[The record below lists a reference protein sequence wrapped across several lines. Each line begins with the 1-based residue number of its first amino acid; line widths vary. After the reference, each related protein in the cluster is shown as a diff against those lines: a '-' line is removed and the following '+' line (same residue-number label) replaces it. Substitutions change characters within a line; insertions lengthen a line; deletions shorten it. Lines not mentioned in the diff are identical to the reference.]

1 MSWVLSRSHPVKVSS
16 VGIFRHRLRR
26 NRSAAYLPIQLFTSC
41 LILLMTLPTLAQD
54 SPLQLPGGEWSTS
67 RPINGSDVLEV
78 NLPASESWRRVEV
91 FVVHGAVEI
100 PMTAS
105 VVDGSAASVRFTDEV
120 LLGPDPGRIPP
131 GEILVRIIEEGK
143 PVQQFR
149 RRGTIHP
156 RPWYPGGATSGDVL
170 ERAARKLLEGK
181 TRHAVID
188 LQKLQEDELEPAL
201 ASEWMRLNASV
212 QRSYSDV
219 AAIHLRTSRQLLEEA
234 SERAPR
240 GTPVRE
246 RVLIDQATH
255 AIRNAAYTNDRE
267 LWRDELTTALE
278 RARTALSSAR
288 QRGDRNNAAAAL
300 VTIASVA
307 SRRGWVEETRSS
319 CRSALD
325 LVGDQETRWQCAVA
339 LARVWLVTGSLD
351 VAQKEALKALRIVEE
366 IRNERQDD
374 ASALTRRRQVYYL
387 LADIES
393 RRGDALAALLVAEQ
407 VRVRAAD
414 EPAPDRHRLQ
424 QVARKANGL
433 ATVVVALDA
442 GDVLL
447 VWTTYQGEW
456 KMRRIEQQPAQA
468 IGMGRQLHRSR
479 GTDEEAALWL
489 SQRILD
495 GEELAL
501 TDRLLLAPIG
511 ALRRIPWGLLTID
524 GTALVDRCSWSLL
537 PGVLAAQRALAPLPR
552 EGWWTVVNP
561 QVEGLQPLPGSLA
574 EGQRISRTLPEATL
588 ISGASATEKAVQR
601 AANSAR
607 VLHIAT
613 HGDFNPYDPASSILK
628 LSTEDGADG
637 DLTARELGEF
647 DLQSCRL
654 LALTGCETAIGG
666 ATGADDLAGFPRA
679 ALKAGCQAILGTLWP
694 VEDASA
700 GRLVAS
706 LVDATDGEKRPAEVL
721 RDACRARRGDPRDR
735 HPSAWG
741 GWVLV
746 ENGW

>member
-1 MSWVLSRSHPVKVSS
+1 M
-16 VGIFRHRLRR
+16 
-26 NRSAAYLPIQLFTSC
+26 
-41 LILLMTLPTLAQD
+41 LA
-54 SPLQLPGGEWSTS
+54 
-67 RPINGSDVLEV
+67 V
-78 NLPASESWRRVEV
+78 NLPAAESWRRVEV
-91 FVVHGAVEI
+91 YVVHAGVEI
-100 PMTAS
+100 PLTVS
-105 VVDGSAASVRFTDEV
+105 VVDGSAASVRFSDEV

-156 RPWYPGGATSGDVL
+156 RPWYPGGATAQDVL

-181 TRHAVID
+181 TRHAAID
-188 LQKLQEDELEPAL
+188 LQKIREDELDPAL

-219 AAIHLRTSRQLLEEA
+219 ASIHLRTSRQLLQEA

-246 RVLIDQATH
+246 RVLIDQASH
-255 AIRNAAYTNDRE
+255 AIRNAAYTTDRE
-267 LWRDELTTALE
+267 MWRDELTTALE

-288 QRGDRNNAAAAL
+288 QRGDRNNAASAL

-307 SRRGWVEETRSS
+307 SRRGWVEETRSA

-351 VAQKEALKALRIVEE
+351 LAQKEAMRALRIVEQ

-374 ASALTRRRQVYYL
+374 ASALTPRRQVYYL

-393 RRGDALAALLVAEQ
+393 RRGDSLASLLVAEQ
-407 VRVRAAD
+407 LRVRESD
-414 EPAPDRHRLQ
+414 EPFPDRRQLQ
-424 QVARKANGL
+424 QVAHKANGL

-468 IGMGRQLHRSR
+468 IAKGRQLHRSR
-479 GTDEEAALWL
+479 GTDEEAAQWL
-489 SQRILD
+489 SKRILD
-495 GEELAL
+495 VDELAL
-501 TDRLLLAPIG
+501 TERLLLAPIG
-511 ALRRIPWGLLTID
+511 GLRRIPWGLLTID
-524 GTALVDRCSWSLL
+524 GSALVDRCSWSLL
-537 PGVLAAQRALAPLPR
+537 PGVLSARRALEPLPR
-552 EGWWTVVNP
+552 EGWWTVVDP
-561 QVEGLQPLPGSLA
+561 EVDGLQPLPGSLA
-574 EGQRISRTLPEATL
+574 EGQRVAKKLPAATV
-588 ISGASATEKAVQR
+588 ISGASATVEAVR
-601 AANSAR
+601 RSAGTAQ
-607 VLHIAT
+607 VLHIAS
-613 HGDFNPYDPASSILK
+613 HGKFDPYDPAASSLK
-628 LSTEDGADG
+628 LAPLDGAVG
-637 DLTARELGEF
+637 DLTARELGEL

-706 LVDATDGEKRPAEVL
+706 IVDATDGQKRPAEVL
-721 RDACRARRGDPRDR
+721 RDACRDRRGDPRDR